1 MSGLGSIQRAI
12 LMLIDDGDA
21 DFYAL
26 EDLANWIY
34 RRPVSNAQRRAV
46 LSAVQSLVR
55 RYPEKIALAED
66 ESIRWL
72 WVIRRD

>member
-21 DFYAL
+21 EFYAL

-34 RRPVSNAQRRAV
+34 HQPVSNAQRRAM
-46 LSAVQSLVR
+46 LSAAQSLAR
-55 RYPEKIALAED
+55 RYPKIIALAKD
-66 ESIRWL
+66 ERGHSML
-72 WVIRRD
+72 VIRRD